1 MAQIPI
7 KETDIWFYYDRDDAQ
22 ASRNHGGMFIK
33 GYWINPITGQRAV
46 SNMTYNMGN
55 TSAWKEEMRSFNDHL
70 YDGWG
75 TGPFGFVTGLKQL
88 MKKDREGNDIPR
100 FDQDTG
106 YPIIDSDCGKKTKK
120 IKKTKKRLEG
130 DPNAKRKCDQF
141 NSYSAS
147 DARKIFR
154 EIEDSVTYSPP
165 TDDDDDDGSLFG
177 NFKGPLKN
185 ETLV

>member
-1 MAQIPI
+1 MAQTLI
-7 KETDIWFYYDRDDAQ
+7 KETDNFFYYERDDAQ
-22 ASRNHGGMFIK
+22 DSRKHDGKFIK
-33 GYWINPITGQRAV
+33 GYWINVITGQRAV

-55 TSAWKEEMRSFNDHL
+55 TSAWKEEMRPFDDAL

-100 FDQDTG
+100 LDKDTG
-106 YPIIDSDCGKKTKK
+106 YPIIDSDCGKLTKK
-120 IKKTKKRLEG
+120 SPLTKKRLPG
-130 DPNAKRKCDQF
+130 VQNANRKCDKF

-147 DARKIFR
+147 DAR
-154 EIEDSVTYSPP
+154 EMVTLIEETVRNSPPP
-165 TDDDDDDGSLFG
+165 TDDDDSLFHSI
-177 NFKGPLKN
+177 KGPLKN